1 MFQEQSVFMFVYE
14 IMSRKIIKVD
24 SSSSINYA
32 VELMLRSSRDEVI
45 ILKDIDSSDYED
57 NVKGIITKSDIANL
71 KRDKIDFTQ
80 PIGKF
85 MNKEEAVLTISES
98 ETVRSARDIM
108 MDQGIGRLLVVD
120 KNVITGMVT
129 ARDLLSTFY
138 LKIEEIELQLRTIL
152 ESLQEAVCVIN
163 TKGIV
168 TFWNKKSE
176 KLYGVSESAI
186 VGKHI
191 KQFFPNALLLK
202 ALEEKRSYE
211 NLKHKP
217 NKDSSVV
224 ISAVPLI
231 YEGRLI
237 GAVSTDRDV
246 NEITKLSM
254 ELEREKSKVEF
265 LQDQMQTI
273 SNEKYS
279 FGTII
284 GKSKAIENAI
294 VLAKQVAK
302 SNASVLITG
311 ESGTG
316 KEVFARAIH
325 QVSGRNGSFVP
336 INCSAIPYNLLES
349 ELFGYV
355 EGAFTGALKKG
366 KPGKF
371 ELANGGTLFLDE
383 IGDMPLEMQAKL
395 LRVLQDSIITRVG
408 SDKSIS
414 VDVRILAATNKDL
427 QLLMSEE
434 KFREDLYYRL
444 NVVSILLPPLR
455 ERKIDIP
462 DLVKDFVAE
471 FSQKNLIPNIGIT
484 AEVMK
489 YLTDYTWKGNI
500 RELRNTVERLV
511 ILSPDGKISKDKLP
525 EDILNH
531 SDTGHDTDEESTNSF
546 DLEKAVSKLERNTI
560 KKAMMLC
567 GGNKMKTAEML
578 KIKRT
583 TLYYKL
589 KQYGL
594 EEE

>member
-1 MFQEQSVFMFVYE
+1 VFQEQSVFMFVHE
-14 IMSRKIIKVD
+14 IMNRKTIKVD
-24 SSSSINYA
+24 CGSSINYA
-32 VELMLRSSRDEVI
+32 VELMLRSARDEVI
-45 ILKDIDSSDYED
+45 VLKDISSCLYEA
-57 NVKGIITKSDIANL
+57 NVEGIVTKSDIANF
-71 KRDKIDFTQ
+71 KRDRIDFTQ

-85 MNKEEAVLTISES
+85 MNRERPIFTISES
-98 ETVRSARDIM
+98 ETARAARDMM
-108 MDQGIGRLLVVD
+108 MDKGIGRLLVVER
-120 KNVITGMVT
+120 NTIMGMLT
-129 ARDLLSTFY
+129 AHDLLSTFY
-138 LKIEEIELQLRTIL
+138 LKIEEIELQLRIIL

-176 KLYGVSESAI
+176 KLYGVPENAI

-191 KQFFPNALLLK
+191 KQFFPNALLIK
-202 ALEEKRSYE
+202 ALEEKKAYE

-224 ISAVPLI
+224 ISAIPLI

-246 NEITKLSM
+246 NGITKLSM

-265 LQDQMQTI
+265 LQEQMQTI
-273 SNEKYS
+273 STDKYS

-284 GKSKAIENAI
+284 GKSKSIENAI

-325 QVSGRNGSFVP
+325 QVSGRKGTFVP

-414 VDVRILAATNKDL
+414 VDIRILAATNKDL
-427 QLLMSEE
+427 QILMAEE
-434 KFREDLYYRL
+434 KFREDFYYRL

-462 DLVKDFVAE
+462 DLVKDFARE
-471 FSQKNLIPNIGIT
+471 FSEKNMIPSVEIT
-484 AEVMK
+484 SEVMK

-531 SDTGHDTDEESTNSF
+531 STGGPDTDEEGGDSF
-546 DLEKAVSKLERNTI
+546 DLEKAVSKLETNTI
-560 KKAMMLC
+560 KKAMILC
-567 GGNKMKTAEML
+567 SGNKMKAAEML

-589 KQYGL
+589 KHYGL
-594 EEE
+594 ED

>member
-1 MFQEQSVFMFVYE
+1 MFQEQSVFMFVHE
-14 IMSRKIIKVD
+14 IMSRKVIKVGSD
-24 SSSSINYA
+24 SPINYA
-32 VELMLRSSRDEVI
+32 VELMLGSSKDEVI
-45 ILKDIDSSDYED
+45 ILKDINSSLYEA
-57 NVKGIITKSDIANL
+57 NVEGIITKSDIANL

-85 MNKEEAVLTISES
+85 VNKKRTVFKISES
-98 ETVRSARDIM
+98 ETARAARDMM
-108 MDQGIGRLLVVD
+108 MDKGIGRLLVVER
-120 KNVITGMVT
+120 NTIIGIVT

-168 TFWNKKSE
+168 TFWNKRSE

-186 VGKHI
+186 VGKPI
-191 KQFFPNALLLK
+191 KNFFPNALLLK
-202 ALEEKRSYE
+202 ALEEKRAYE

-224 ISAVPLI
+224 ISAIPLI

-254 ELEREKSKVEF
+254 DLEREKSKVEF

-273 SNEKYS
+273 SNDKYS
-279 FGTII
+279 FGSII

-294 VLAKQVAK
+294 ILAKQVAK

-325 QVSGRNGSFVP
+325 QVSGRKGSFVP

-395 LRVLQDSIITRVG
+395 LRVLQDSIITRIG
-408 SDKSIS
+408 SEKSIS

-462 DLVKDFVAE
+462 DLVKDFCAE
-471 FSQKNLIPNIGIT
+471 FSDKNGVKNTQIDS
-484 AEVMK
+484 EVMK
-489 YLTDYTWKGNI
+489 YLTDYGWKGNI

-525 EDILNH
+525 EDILNYTAVNEKMDDD
-531 SDTGHDTDEESTNSF
+531 SFDSF
-546 DLEKAVSKLERNTI
+546 DLEQIVYNLEKKTI
-560 KKAMMLC
+560 KKAMEVS
-567 GGNKMKTAEML
+567 GGNKAKAADLL

-589 KQYGL
+589 NHY
-594 EEE
+594 EIE